1 MDPELNPEEEID
13 VTDDLD
19 MSDDDLAAALGYVTT
34 LSEQMLPQDTPVEA
48 LDEEMEGEEEETE
61 VMSDEEQTAEIE
73 AIRAEL
79 EALKEDYEQEPT
91 ETGTTL

>member
-1 MDPELNPEEEID
+1 MNPEEFQIPTDGD
-13 VTDDLD
+13 VD

-79 EALKEDYEQEPT
+79 EALKEDYEQDPE
-91 ETGTTL
+91 EEGTTL